1 MGQITLTFSAQSNA
15 ILQHLSQEQQLK
27 LIAFLTDF
35 NFENVEDLGKI
46 VRGQKTYYR
55 IRWNDFRIYFECT
68 SEQTRLVHYLLPKHT
83 WNDFLFRSKL
93 PFNEEMIEKDNRF
106 WQYLEKLKK

>member
-1 MGQITLTFSAQSNA
+1 MGQITLTFSAQSNT
-15 ILQHLSQEQQLK
+15 ILKHLSQKQQLN

-46 VRGQKTYYR
+46 VREQKTYYR
-55 IRWNDFRIYFECT
+55 IRWNDFRIYFECL
-68 SEQTRLVHYLLPKHT
+68 SEQKLLVHYLLPKHT

-106 WQYLEKLKK
+106 WHYLEKLKK